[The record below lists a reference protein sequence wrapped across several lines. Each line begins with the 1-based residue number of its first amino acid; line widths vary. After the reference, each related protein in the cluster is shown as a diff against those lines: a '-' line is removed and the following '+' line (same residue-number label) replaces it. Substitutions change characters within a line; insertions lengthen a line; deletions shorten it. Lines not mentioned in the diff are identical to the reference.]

1 MANRSRLGRDPLQAA
16 PKPSAAKPAA
26 SRPKPAVAKGGAA
39 ADTAKKKSAPVAAS
53 ADRPSPDNPTAL
65 CPEADPA
72 FATPE
77 QAQPL
82 ADIDSQTRPLAQVAQ
97 AAALAE
103 AAIPA
108 QPIAIAT
115 DSSPESAPDVAAGP
129 APEADQPTVLSSAPG
144 PDQPLAVADRPT
156 AASVQAQESAVLAK
170 SASAPVSGAATL
182 GEACPADCPAPFSGT
197 GSPAP
202 CPSIASPAP
211 CPGSASPALSTEA
224 HPVAVFLRGVLEGL
238 LPEGEAAL
246 CVDVDESTSAL
257 PVEKLFFFSHALQ
270 RIAMPLENAASAGWR
285 PGTAAGPLP
294 VLTARLQPIGRGRHS
309 LTLFD
314 NGFFFKNRLP
324 GLSLGMEALTPL
336 TAFVA
341 KRQGSVILAQG
352 RVTAFEI
359 ID

>member
-26 SRPKPAVAKGGAA
+26 TRRKPAPAKGGAA
-39 ADTAKKKSAPVAAS
+39 ADTAKKQPVAVPAS
-53 ADRPSPDNPTAL
+53 ADRPSPDILTAL
-65 CPEADPA
+65 CPDADPA
-72 FATPE
+72 IAASK

-82 ADIDSQTRPLAQVAQ
+82 ADADSQATPLAQVAQ
-97 AAALAE
+97 AA
-103 AAIPA
+103 
-108 QPIAIAT
+108 
-115 DSSPESAPDVAAGP
+115 D
-129 APEADQPTVLSSAPG
+129 PT
-144 PDQPLAVADRPT
+144 
-156 AASVQAQESAVLAK
+156 
-170 SASAPVSGAATL
+170 
-182 GEACPADCPAPFSGT
+182 
-197 GSPAP
+197 
-202 CPSIASPAP
+202 P

-285 PGTAAGPLP
+285 PGAATGPLP
-294 VLTARLQPIGRGRHS
+294 VLTARLRPIGRGRHS
-309 LTLFD
+309 LMLFD
-314 NGFFFKNRLP
+314 NGCFFQNRLP

-341 KRQGSVILAQG
+341 KRQGSVVLARG

-359 ID
+359 IG

>member
-16 PKPSAAKPAA
+16 PKPSAVKPAA
-26 SRPKPAVAKGGAA
+26 PRRKPAAAKGKVSATTATKEPPAA
-39 ADTAKKKSAPVAAS
+39 PNGGRPLTVAVTATSS
-53 ADRPSPDNPTAL
+53 EGT
-65 CPEADPA
+65 PA
-72 FATPE
+72 FDAPNM
-77 QAQPL
+77 AQPL
-82 ADIDSQTRPLAQVAQ
+82 ADANSQTPSSTQVAQ
-97 AAALAE
+97 DAALAE

-108 QPIAIAT
+108 QPDAVAT
-115 DSSPESAPDVAAGP
+115 DSSPESAPGVATGP
-129 APEADQPTVLSSAPG
+129 APEAVQPAVRSSRPG
-144 PDQPLAVADRPT
+144 PDQPPAVADKPT
-156 AASVQAQESAVLAK
+156 AGPAQVQESATQAK
-170 SASAPVSGAATL
+170 AEAVPAARAAASGKT
-182 GEACPADCPAPFSGT
+182 CPAADPAPCPGT
-197 GSPAP
+197 ASPTP
-202 CPSIASPAP
+202 CPSIAGPAP
-211 CPGSASPALSTEA
+211 CPGTTSPALSTDA

-285 PGTAAGPLP
+285 PGTATGPLP

-324 GLSLGMEALTPL
+324 DLSLGMEALTPL
-336 TAFVA
+336 TTFVA

-359 ID
+359 IG

>member
-1 MANRSRLGRDPLQAA
+1 MAKRSRLGRDPLQAA
-16 PKPSAAKPAA
+16 PKPSASKPAA
-26 SRPKPAVAKGGAA
+26 PRRKPAAAKGGAP
-39 ADTAKKKSAPVAAS
+39 ADTAKKRPAPVAVS
-53 ADRPSPDNPTAL
+53 ADPPSPDKSTELRPD
-65 CPEADPA
+65 ADPA
-72 FATPE
+72 FAASK

-82 ADIDSQTRPLAQVAQ
+82 ADADSQTPSSAQVAQ
-97 AAALAE
+97 DAALAE

-108 QPIAIAT
+108 QPGAVAT
-115 DSSPESAPDVAAGP
+115 DSSPESAPGVAAGP
-129 APEADQPTVLSSAPG
+129 APEADQPSVPSSAQG
-144 PDQPLAVADRPT
+144 PDQPPVVANRPT
-156 AASVQAQESAVLAK
+156 AAPAQAQEAAAGAQAEAVPA
-170 SASAPVSGAATL
+170 ASAAAPGNKYPAAGPAL
-182 GEACPADCPAPFSGT
+182 CPGT
-197 GSPAP
+197 ASPTP
-202 CPSIASPAP
+202 CPSIASPAA
-211 CPGSASPALSTEA
+211 CPDSASPALSTDA

-285 PGTAAGPLP
+285 PGTATGPLP
-294 VLTARLQPIGRGRHS
+294 VLTARLRPIGRGRHS

-314 NGFFFKNRLP
+314 NGCFFKNRLP

-359 ID
+359 IG

>member
-16 PKPSAAKPAA
+16 PKPPASKPATPRRKPAA
-26 SRPKPAVAKGGAA
+26 AKGKVSANTATKEPAA
-39 ADTAKKKSAPVAAS
+39 APNDGSPLPVAVTAAS
-53 ADRPSPDNPTAL
+53 
-65 CPEADPA
+65 PEGTPA
-72 FATPE
+72 FDAPKM
-77 QAQPL
+77 AQPL
-82 ADIDSQTRPLAQVAQ
+82 ADADSQTPSSAQVAQ
-97 AAALAE
+97 DAALAE

-108 QPIAIAT
+108 QPDAVAT
-115 DSSPESAPDVAAGP
+115 DSSPESAPGVAAGP
-129 APEADQPTVLSSAPG
+129 APEADQPSVPSSAQG
-144 PDQPLAVADRPT
+144 PDQPPAVANRPT
-156 AASVQAQESAVLAK
+156 AAPAQAQEAAAGAQAEAVPA
-170 SASAPVSGAATL
+170 ASAAAP
-182 GEACPADCPAPFSGT
+182 GNKCPAAGPALCPGT
-197 GSPAP
+197 ASPPP
-202 CPSIASPAP
+202 CPSIASPAA
-211 CPGSASPALSTEA
+211 CSDSASPALSTDA

-246 CVDVDESTSAL
+246 CVDVDESTSTL

-285 PGTAAGPLP
+285 PGTATGPLP

-314 NGFFFKNRLP
+314 NGCFFKNRLP

-359 ID
+359 IG

>member
-16 PKPSAAKPAA
+16 PKPSASKPAA
-26 SRPKPAVAKGGAA
+26 PRRKPAAAKGDASAVTG
-39 ADTAKKKSAPVAAS
+39 KKKPGAVAAS
-53 ADRPSPDNPTAL
+53 ADRPSPDNPMAL
-65 CPEADPA
+65 CPDAAPTA
-72 FATPE
+72 VVPK
-77 QAQPL
+77 QAQPQ
-82 ADIDSQTRPLAQVAQ
+82 ADVDSQTPPSAQVAE
-97 AAALAE
+97 ATAPAE

-108 QPIAIAT
+108 QPLSVAP
-115 DSSPESAPDVAAGP
+115 DRSPESAPGVATGP
-129 APEADQPTVLSSAPG
+129 APEANQPAVLSSAPS
-144 PDQPLAVADRPT
+144 PDQPSTDADNQTATPVQAREAAAPAQADSVPASDA
-156 AASVQAQESAVLAK
+156 AAS
-170 SASAPVSGAATL
+170 
-182 GEACPADCPAPFSGT
+182 GEACPAA
-197 GSPAP
+197 
-202 CPSIASPAP
+202 
-211 CPGSASPALSTEA
+211 CPGSASPALSTDA

-270 RIAMPLENAASAGWR
+270 RIAMPLENAASTGWR

-314 NGFFFKNRLP
+314 NGCFFKNRLP

-341 KRQGSVILAQG
+341 KRQGSVLLARG

-359 ID
+359 IG